1 MINFREAVQTKNAS
15 KIGQYVDR
23 FRESGLD
30 YQEIY
35 EKARAHDA
43 ELDRATWDQLM
54 NDSE

>member
-43 ELDRATWDQLM
+43 ELDRATWDLM